1 VPSTLDPA
9 SAVPPRTACT
19 TSPLDNPCSA
29 KSGGQRKDETSR
41 NIGSLAFPCKRADH
55 PEVRARKLPAARA
68 AVKRFKKSA
77 FHRMWTTVWKRCAL
91 FAPAVARLWTRIH
104 EKSDSVLM
112 HFDAAPGEL

>member
-1 VPSTLDPA
+1 MPSTLDPA

-55 PEVRARKLPAARA
+55 PEVSRSEATCGQSRRQTVQKIRFPPNVDNCVETMCTVRSRCGEVVDTDSRKIGQRPH
-68 AVKRFKKSA
+68 A
-77 FHRMWTTVWKRCAL
+77 F
-91 FAPAVARLWTRIH
+91 
-104 EKSDSVLM
+104 
-112 HFDAAPGEL
+112 